1 MQWRKPRGQGGLR
14 VSNNISYRIMTSMTK
29 FFSVKWLLTVF
40 LPVVALSSCGFSD
53 DDEVEPPTYPIE
65 LLGSW
70 QGVDAEISTDG
81 DKGDAGLD
89 YTESLENI
97 RVIINPNGTFV
108 TYEENIT
115 GEWREKNRSF
125 WKYKDKILYVFDN
138 KANIVEYEV
147 VKLDYYNLTIK
158 SSASVADGGG
168 DADDEGMIEGGD
180 TPVVPDAVTVTA
192 VVAVMLIVYGVIF
205 ILLEHHNK
213 KREFRIRNFN
223 QLSYGTAFAI
233 GVFQCL
239 ALIPGTSRSGATI
252 VGALLIGVSRTVAAE
267 FTFFLAI
274 PVMLGAS
281 LLKLLKF
288 GFSFTGEELVWLGE
302 ATAAV

>member
-158 SSASVADGGG
+158 SLASVADGGG

-180 TPVVPDAVTVTA
+180 TPVVPDAVTVT
-192 VVAVMLIVYGVIF
+192 
-205 ILLEHHNK
+205 
-213 KREFRIRNFN
+213 
-223 QLSYGTAFAI
+223 
-233 GVFQCL
+233 
-239 ALIPGTSRSGATI
+239 
-252 VGALLIGVSRTVAAE
+252 TVA
-267 FTFFLAI
+267 
-274 PVMLGAS
+274 
-281 LLKLLKF
+281 KF
-288 GFSFTGEELVWLGE
+288 VRVTGDN
-302 ATAAV
+302 